1 VRHHPT
7 SRRPALLIVNPA
19 ASKLADA
26 RRRASV
32 TREVV
37 HAVRDR
43 LGAAPDIV
51 AESHA
56 AAIAALADAG
66 DRPLVV
72 VAGGDGSVRE
82 AAAALADTHVPLGIV
97 PGGTGNVLAGSIGL
111 RARSRA
117 LDAIRDGAGRR
128 IDLGRARWGD
138 DTGEVHDRI
147 FTVACGM
154 GLDARVMAAAEG
166 EWKRHIGFGAYVGA
180 AVRELARLE
189 AADFRIRRDDTDL
202 AITGLV
208 VLVANCGD
216 LIPGRLGARRP
227 LDPSDGRLDLLV
239 VGGRT
244 IVAGVRGTLELLLRT
259 DTVEGAVVRQEV
271 GSVRIEADPPQPIQV
286 DGDHHPAGWL
296 EATVLPGALT
306 VLGPVGR

>member
-1 VRHHPT
+1 M
-7 SRRPALLIVNPA
+7 
-19 ASKLADA
+19 
-26 RRRASV
+26 

-37 HAVRDR
+37 QAVRDR
-43 LGAAPDIV
+43 LGPAPDIV

-56 AAIAALADAG
+56 AAIAALAEAG

-82 AAAALADTHVPLGIV
+82 AAAALADTHVPLAIV
-97 PGGTGNVLAGSIGL
+97 PGGTGNVLAGAIGL

-117 LDAIRDGAGRR
+117 LDAIREGAGRR

-138 DTGEVHDRI
+138 DAGEVHDRV

-180 AVRELARLE
+180 AVRELVRLE
-189 AADFRIRRDDTDL
+189 AAHFRIRRDDTDL

-216 LIPGRLGARRP
+216 LVPGRLGARRP
-227 LDPSDGRLDLLV
+227 LDPGDGRLDLLV
-239 VGGRT
+239 VGGSS
-244 IVAGVRGTLELLLRT
+244 IVAGVRGAVELLLRT

-271 GSVRIEADPPQPIQV
+271 VSVRIEADPPQPIQV
-286 DGDHHPAGWL
+286 DGDHYPAGWL

>member
-1 VRHHPT
+1 
-7 SRRPALLIVNPA
+7 LIVNPA
-19 ASKLADA
+19 ASKLVDA
-26 RRRASV
+26 RRRASA
-32 TREVV
+32 TSEVV

-43 LGAAPDIV
+43 LGTAPDVV

-56 AAIAALADAG
+56 AAIEALADAG

-82 AAAALADTHVPLGIV
+82 AAAALAGTHVPLAIV
-97 PGGTGNVLAGSIGL
+97 PGGTGNVLAGALGL

-117 LDAIRDGAGRR
+117 LGAIRDGAGRR

-138 DTGEVHDRI
+138 GAGAIDQRV

-166 EWKRHIGFGAYVGA
+166 EWKRHVGFGAYVGA

-189 AADFRIRRDDTDL
+189 PAHFRIDRDGTHL

-227 LDPSDGRLDLLV
+227 IDPTDGRLDLIV
-239 VGGRT
+239 VGGRG
-244 IVAGVRGTLELLLRT
+244 IVDGLRGAVELLVRRETLDGSVVRG
-259 DTVEGAVVRQEV
+259 EV
-271 GSVRIEADPPQPIQV
+271 STVRIEADPPQPIQV
-286 DGDHHPAGWL
+286 DGDHYPAGWL
-296 EATVLPGALT
+296 EASVLPGALT
-306 VLGPVGR
+306 VLGPVAP

>member
-1 VRHHPT
+1 VHQSSATH
-7 SRRPALLIVNPA
+7 RPALVVVNPA
-19 ASKLADA
+19 ASRLADE
-26 RRRASV
+26 RRRTALIRDV
-32 TREVV
+32 A
-37 HAVRDR
+37 HAVHDR
-43 LGAAPDIV
+43 LGAGPEVV
-51 AESHA
+51 AGGHTEA
-56 AAIAALADAG
+56 VAALGDAA

-82 AAAALADTHVPLGIV
+82 AATVLAGTSVPLAIV
-97 PGGTGNVLAGSIGL
+97 PGGTGNVLAGALGVG
-111 RARSRA
+111 ARSRA
-117 LDAIRDGAGRR
+117 LAAIRAGRTRR

-138 DTGEVHDRI
+138 AAAAIDERV

-166 EWKRHIGFGAYVGA
+166 EWKRHVGFGAYVGA
-180 AVRELARLE
+180 TVREFARLE
-189 AADFRIRRDDTDL
+189 PALFRIDRDGTAL

-227 LDPSDGRLDLLV
+227 IDPTDGHLDLIV

-244 IVAGVRGTLELLLRT
+244 IVDGLRGAVELLVRRETIDGSVVRG
-259 DTVEGAVVRQEV
+259 DVSA
-271 GSVRIEADPPQPIQV
+271 VRIEADPPQPIQV
-286 DGDHHPAGWL
+286 DGDHFAATWL

-306 VLGPVGR
+306 VLGPVDR